1 MKERFYILIVLFIV
15 AKGSPQQPPA
25 LSDTLVTVKNNTY
38 LCRLLSGFLLYSIV
52 MMTINGKFR
61 VSLFKDP
68 LFSLQS
74 PLSAG
79 DKIKT
84 AGDLLTAGKSG

>member
-1 MKERFYILIVLFIV
+1 MI
-15 AKGSPQQPPA
+15 A
-25 LSDTLVTVKNNTY
+25 LVTAKNNTS
-38 LCRLLSGFLLYSIV
+38 LCRLFSGFLLYSIV
-52 MMTINGKFR
+52 MKTINGKFR

-74 PLSAG
+74 PLSVG

-84 AGDLLTAGKSG
+84 AGDLLTAGERG

>member
-1 MKERFYILIVLFIV
+1 M
-15 AKGSPQQPPA
+15 
-25 LSDTLVTVKNNTY
+25 
-38 LCRLLSGFLLYSIV
+38 YSIV

-84 AGDLLTAGKSG
+84 AGDLLTAGERG